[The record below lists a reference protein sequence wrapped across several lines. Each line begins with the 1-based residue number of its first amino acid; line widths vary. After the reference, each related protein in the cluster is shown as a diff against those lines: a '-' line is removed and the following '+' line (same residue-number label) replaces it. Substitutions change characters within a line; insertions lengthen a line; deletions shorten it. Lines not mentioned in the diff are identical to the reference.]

1 MKQYKKIVL
10 KGDGI
15 QFKVEEK
22 KEKLIIIATAQDTSS
37 NSDEPQIKTIQ
48 VEEKSGKKKKES
60 ISDSD
65 SVSVSET
72 SEPEVFISKQ
82 NRQVIGDY
90 KNPPIPKGF
99 SYVEGKWKKGFV
111 IEHSDKYDR
120 SQFVWVPVGFLEK
133 NATLNGRTFL
143 EQFGRRRF
151 IEKDFSDN
159 KYFENFEGE
168 LEAQYQSVEKYGGFY
183 ISRYTISINKR
194 TAAPQSVA
202 GEYPWVEMNYDFAKG
217 VASRMINENHVK
229 SHMLYGAEYDSVLQ
243 WFLQTKARTEKEII
257 EDSGTWGHYD
267 YWGSFFGTSNLKK
280 TGEIKE
286 TCTNGIYD
294 FTGNVFTM
302 TQELTKGGKRVI
314 RGGGY
319 NCSSCSSDAA
329 AVRSE
334 IRMDSESDEEGLRVA
349 LWLE

>member
-90 KNPPIPKGF
+90 KNPPIPDGF
-99 SYVEGKWKKGFV
+99 FYVEGKWKKGFV
-111 IEHSDKYDR
+111 IEHLDKYDR
-120 SQFVWVPVGFLEK
+120 SQFVWVPVGFLER
-133 NATLNGRTFL
+133 NATLGGITFQ

-151 IEKDFSDN
+151 EKDFWDN
-159 KYFENFEGE
+159 KYFENWESE
-168 LEAQYQSVEKYGGFY
+168 LKAQYQSVEKYGGFY
-183 ISRYTISINKR
+183 ISRYTISHNKR
-194 TAAPQSVA
+194 SGAAQSVA
-202 GEYPWVEMNYDFAKG
+202 GEYPWVNLKFDYAKG
-217 VASRMINENHVK
+217 LASHMINENHVK

-257 EDSGTWGHYD
+257 KNSENWGHYD
-267 YWGSFFGTSNLKK
+267 DMGEFFGTAGLKK
-280 TGEIKE
+280 TGETKE
-286 TCTNGIYD
+286 ACTNGIYD
-294 FTGNVFTM
+294 FTGNVYTM
-302 TQELTKGGKRVI
+302 TQELANGGKRI
-314 RGGGY
+314 RRGGGY
-319 NCSSCSSDAA
+319 GSSYPAA
-329 AVRSE
+329 TRHE
-334 IRMDSESDEEGLRVA
+334 IERELDDDQEGLRVA
-349 LWLE
+349 LWLA